1 MQFEPPPMENGI
13 TRALCRA
20 QTGMCSG
27 RDIVCRK
34 NHKYTRCHFP
44 PNVQHTM
51 PICPH
56 FWIFLSFPQ
65 HFPSTQYGVCG
76 ERGVVCGELTRKEA
90 KGPPR
95 NLRGGLSKVWAI
107 DLRMWET
114 ISDGEKKEGRG
125 RRTLSVSN
133 GASWD

>member
-1 MQFEPPPMENGI
+1 M
-13 TRALCRA
+13 
-20 QTGMCSG
+20 
-27 RDIVCRK
+27 
-34 NHKYTRCHFP
+34 
-44 PNVQHTM
+44 
-51 PICPH
+51 
-56 FWIFLSFPQ
+56 
-65 HFPSTQYGVCG
+65 
-76 ERGVVCGELTRKEA
+76 VCGELTRKEA